1 MTDLENTCGEL
12 KSKCKPIMSW
22 TLMAQNREI
31 CIITSKG
38 NVKFLD
44 IKLLPKDLY
53 LEQDDNDFDIMF
65 NNAFFIKTILSK

>member
-1 MTDLENTCGEL
+1 MTDLETTCGEL

-44 IKLLPKDLY
+44 IKF
-53 LEQDDNDFDIMF
+53 ENNDIVD
-65 NNAFFIKTILSK
+65 